1 MASIDLAE
9 VISLVPNRQLTHGEA
24 LVVAEIQAM
33 KLLRLGDV
41 LKPPVPVADL
51 AKRAGV
57 VIEYRP
63 FVDEVGALVSRNGR
77 WHIRHASLDKPSI
90 YATVA
95 HQLKILL
102 DQPFGD
108 HLYPHQDVMAPQL
121 RRHHVA
127 EYFATTLTMPHEWI
141 EQLWRQGE
149 HDLKA
154 LARLFA
160 TTPSAM
166 AFRLRALRLIGHDA
180 VPVPSTRAATPTST
194 SSRSG
199 CPWSRPDTWM

>member
-33 KLLRLGDV
+33 RILRLGDV
-41 LKPPVPVADL
+41 LKPPVPVVEL
-51 AKRAGV
+51 AKRAGI

-63 FVDEVGALVSRNGR
+63 LIDEVGSLTSRNGR

-102 DQPFGD
+102 DHPFGD
-108 HLYPHQDVMAPQL
+108 HLYPYQDVMAPRL

-127 EYFATTLTMPHEWI
+127 EYFATSLTMPHEWI

-149 HDLKA
+149 HDIKA

-166 AFRLRALRLIGHDA
+166 AFRLRALRLIGLDA
-180 VPVPSTRAATPTST
+180 VPASPTPEPTPAST
-194 SSRSG
+194 SSRRG
-199 CPWSRPDTWM
+199 CPWTGLDSWM